1 MSNAFRVIGSKPVT
15 KDLNLSI
22 EIRFPYEHI

>member
-1 MSNAFRVIGSKPVT
+1 MSNAFRVIDSKPVI